1 MENDNLFIKK
11 LENYLDLTLNDFDK
25 ERIAGYLREYV
36 ADIPELKPQVITK
49 IKTVYKYLGED
60 LKEKME
66 VDATMVLVKPSEII
80 EFISGFIVQPQEII
94 ELISQKTGVSI
105 TKMKGRQRYSDY
117 VLARHTA
124 MFFINKSCFES
135 LLATGKIF
143 NRDHTSVIHAI
154 RNVRNMIEGGHTK
167 YIELVQSISDTIKQ
181 NNIPLTTITP

>member
-49 IKTVYKYLGED
+49 IKTVYKVVGDVQQSIL
-60 LKEKME
+60 
-66 VDATMVLVKPSEII
+66 DADAV
-80 EFISGFIVQPQEII
+80 IVQPQEII
-94 ELISQKTGVSI
+94 ELISQKTGVSV

>member
-49 IKTVYKYLGED
+49 IKTVYKIVGDIQQSAL
-60 LKEKME
+60 
-66 VDATMVLVKPSEII
+66 DADAV
-80 EFISGFIVQPQEII
+80 IVQPQEII

-143 NRDHTSVIHAI
+143 NRDHTSVIHAT

>member
-49 IKTVYKYLGED
+49 IKTVYKVVGDVQQSIL
-60 LKEKME
+60 
-66 VDATMVLVKPSEII
+66 DADAV
-80 EFISGFIVQPQEII
+80 IVQPQEII
-94 ELISQKTGVSI
+94 ELISQKTGVSV

-154 RNVRNMIEGGHTK
+154 RNVRNMIECGHTK

-181 NNIPLTTITP
+181 NIKQAV

>member
-11 LENYLDLTLNDFDK
+11 LENYLDLELNDFDK
-25 ERIAGYLREYV
+25 ERIAGYLKEYV

-49 IKTVYKYLGED
+49 IKTVYKIVGDIQQSAL
-60 LKEKME
+60 
-66 VDATMVLVKPSEII
+66 DADAV
-80 EFISGFIVQPQEII
+80 IVQPQEII